1 MSKRE
6 EKSDKNTQK
15 KTSVKNTT
23 SKNEGTKLKKS
34 SSKKTLTG
42 DVAPKK
48 ATKTKE
54 IGNESKNKTQKTNVT
69 FVNTSEKKSPL
80 PEKKVVKTAVKEE
93 KNNKKSEKISK
104 GTKKNTKKLLSKVEK
119 EEQKNLKSENKV
131 EKKSQKINKN
141 KEKTNNV
148 KKSTAKKEVVVSE
161 SPKKKEDVRFKEITK
176 EILDWKEHKG
186 ASNIT
191 PDELDNFIHFE
202 DKDEFPKL
210 QERVHK
216 FLEKN
221 KINLV
226 VYPDEKDESDEE
238 ESPDDMSLEA
248 LEEDDNF
255 ELEDDDLFDEDE
267 DESYSDEFSDDY
279 EKDES
284 EDYGMAGLK
293 NSDDPQKIY
302 LSDLR
307 RFKLLD
313 KKEEQELS
321 REMKKGLT
329 DTINVIKSS
338 GIIITCL
345 KEIIDILYAEE
356 GEEEEIDESLKE
368 KNPDYK
374 RYNDSYSK
382 DLKGTLANEIRKY
395 VAIKEEKKSM
405 GIDVLHD
412 EDLAKKREKLLKH
425 IAPLQIQVEDA
436 VAFGN
441 RFHEAREKLLKI
453 QDERMKAL
461 SSLGISSATGDIS
474 KEVYSKELRTLNR
487 DLLLQ
492 GKKDDVEKRLGLSAD
507 EIRSLIAVV
516 QQNDKQSEL
525 IEYDFED
532 TSERIFLDDEELLK
546 GENTM
551 EKAKKHLIESNLRL
565 VISIAKKYRNR
576 GLSFFDLVQEGNIG
590 LVKAVE
596 KFDYTKGYKFSTY
609 ATWWIRQAITR
620 AISDQARTIRI
631 PVHMI
636 EQINKV
642 SREQRS
648 LMQNLEREPTV
659 EEIAKNLDWT
669 SEKVKNVQ
677 SVSRDPISL
686 ETPVGEE
693 EDSQLSDF
701 LEDKTVTNPAKQ
713 TEHKL
718 LQEDLRVVLNDL
730 TKREQEV
737 LRMRYGLDD
746 GYKSTLEEV
755 GQFFGVTRERIR
767 QIEAKAKTHLKDR
780 RRLQYLQD
788 YKNM

>member
-1 MSKRE
+1 MSK
-6 EKSDKNTQK
+6 
-15 KTSVKNTT
+15 SVKDE
-23 SKNEGTKLKKS
+23 KD
-34 SSKKTLTG
+34 SKKTTAKKESPKKG
-42 DVAPKK
+42 STKTKKVAVSKTDATKVVKKEKGAKTTKKEFVAKKEPTKEKEVAPKK
-48 ATKTKE
+48 
-54 IGNESKNKTQKTNVT
+54 N
-69 FVNTSEKKSPL
+69 
-80 PEKKVVKTAVKEE
+80 
-93 KNNKKSEKISK
+93 
-104 GTKKNTKKLLSKVEK
+104 
-119 EEQKNLKSENKV
+119 
-131 EKKSQKINKN
+131 
-141 KEKTNNV
+141 
-148 KKSTAKKEVVVSE
+148 E
-161 SPKKKEDVRFKEITK
+161 SPKKKEDRRFKEIS
-176 EILDWKEHKG
+176 EAILEWKEKKQ

-191 PDELDNFIHFE
+191 PEELDTFIHFE

-210 QERVHK
+210 QERVLK

-221 KINLV
+221 KISLV
-226 VYPDEKDESDEE
+226 VYPDEEKESADEDTPDDLSLESIEDEE
-238 ESPDDMSLEA
+238 DFDL
-248 LEEDDNF
+248 D
-255 ELEDDDLFDEDE
+255 DDDLFEEEEDEGYGDDEYSDFLTKDED
-267 DESYSDEFSDDY
+267 
-279 EKDES
+279 

-321 REMKKGLT
+321 REMKKGLV
-329 DTINVIKSS
+329 DTLNVIKSS

-345 KEIIDILYAEE
+345 KDIIDILYTEE
-356 GEEEEIDESLKE
+356 GEEEEDEALKE
-368 KNPDYK
+368 KNADYK

-382 DLKGTLANEIRKY
+382 DLKGTLANEIKKY
-395 VAIKEEKKSM
+395 IALKEEKRSM
-405 GIDVLHD
+405 GIDILTD
-412 EDLAKKREKLLKH
+412 EELSKKRAKLLKH
-425 IAPLQIQVEDA
+425 IAPLQLQVEDA

-441 RFHEAREKLLKI
+441 RFHEAREKLIKI

-461 SSLGISSATGDIS
+461 ASLGITSATGDVS
-474 KEVYSKELRTLNR
+474 KEVYSKELRALNR

-492 GKKDDVEKRLGLSAD
+492 GKKDEVEKKLGLSAD
-507 EIRSLIAVV
+507 EIRALISVV

-532 TSERIFLDDEELLK
+532 TAEKIFQDDEELLK

-648 LMQNLEREPTV
+648 LMQNLEREATD
-659 EEIAKNLDWT
+659 EEIAKNLGWT
-669 SEKVKNVQ
+669 SEKVKNVKN
-677 SVSRDPISL
+677 VSRDPISL

-701 LEDKTVTNPAKQ
+701 LEDKTVTNPVKQ

-718 LQEDLRVVLNDL
+718 LQEDLKVVLNDL

-767 QIEAKAKTHLKDR
+767 QIEAKAKSHLKDR
-780 RRLQYLQD
+780 RGLQILQD